1 MNRYVS
7 ISVVFILLLVL
18 AACHSPASHKAKIPA
33 NVKAVKTEPVSSV
46 FRLDKLEEIDAA
58 IFQAIDDGKAPG
70 AVLRIENSD
79 AVYRKVFG
87 LKSIEPEKLSMKYET
102 IFDAA
107 SLTKVIATAPSV
119 ALLIERGQ
127 IGLDDKVNEWIPG
140 FNKNGKGAITVRH
153 LLTHTSGLKPGLS
166 LRSEWKGD
174 EAAIEKAK
182 AESITSQPNT
192 KFVYSDINFILLGE
206 IVRLASG
213 KRLDDFA
220 SENIFKPLGMV
231 DTGFLPS
238 SKDRV
243 RIVPTERVDGVILH
257 GEVHD
262 PTARRMG
269 GVAGHAGLF
278 TTAKDLG
285 IFARMMLQEG
295 SYKGRRVFK
304 KETIKLMITSH
315 SPSAMKIK
323 RGLGWDISSPYSSP
337 RGNHFGLGSYGHTG
351 WTGCSIW
358 IDPVTG
364 TSVILMTSRTHPDGR
379 GNVIA
384 LRRKVAT
391 LAAEALR
398 GFSFG
403 SDSSPSAAGK
413 TVFNGADVLRLRPEL
428 LVKGSRV
435 GLITNHTGHDRN
447 RDSTLDFLLKT
458 DLVQLKA
465 LFSPEH
471 GLYGKLDEKVSDST
485 DKESGLKIFSLY
497 GENRK
502 PTQSQLA
509 GLDVLI
515 FDIQDIGCRF
525 YTYIS
530 TMGLAMEAA
539 AEAKLTFIVLD
550 RVNPI
555 GATEVEG
562 PLRLGPT
569 DFIAFHEIP
578 VRHGMTVGE
587 LAHMFNKER
596 GYNVNLRVVKI
607 ENWSREQAFDKTSQP
622 WTNPSPNMRNL
633 TQAMLYPGI
642 GLLETALSVGRG
654 TDTPFEVIGAP
665 YIDDVLLAKRLNALK
680 KSGVTFVPIRFTPDY
695 SVHKDESCGGVNII
709 ITDLES
715 LKPVALGIDIAR
727 VLYAMYPKKFPLSKV
742 DRLLC
747 HPPTIEAICQGKTIQ
762 QIEMIWQSGLVKFKK
777 RRTEFLLYD

>member
-1 MNRYVS
+1 M
-7 ISVVFILLLVL
+7 
-18 AACHSPASHKAKIPA
+18 
-33 NVKAVKTEPVSSV
+33 
-46 FRLDKLEEIDAA
+46 
-58 IFQAIDDGKAPG
+58 
-70 AVLRIENSD
+70 
-79 AVYRKVFG
+79 
-87 LKSIEPEKLSMKYET
+87 
-102 IFDAA
+102 
-107 SLTKVIATAPSV
+107 
-119 ALLIERGQ
+119 
-127 IGLDDKVNEWIPG
+127 
-140 FNKNGKGAITVRH
+140 
-153 LLTHTSGLKPGLS
+153 
-166 LRSEWKGD
+166 
-174 EAAIEKAK
+174 
-182 AESITSQPNT
+182 
-192 KFVYSDINFILLGE
+192 
-206 IVRLASG
+206 
-213 KRLDDFA
+213 
-220 SENIFKPLGMV
+220 
-231 DTGFLPS
+231 
-238 SKDRV
+238 
-243 RIVPTERVDGVILH
+243 
-257 GEVHD
+257 
-262 PTARRMG
+262 
-269 GVAGHAGLF
+269 
-278 TTAKDLG
+278 
-285 IFARMMLQEG
+285 
-295 SYKGRRVFK
+295 
-304 KETIKLMITSH
+304 
-315 SPSAMKIK
+315 
-323 RGLGWDISSPYSSP
+323 
-337 RGNHFGLGSYGHTG
+337 
-351 WTGCSIW
+351 
-358 IDPVTG
+358 
-364 TSVILMTSRTHPDGR
+364 
-379 GNVIA
+379 
-384 LRRKVAT
+384 
-391 LAAEALR
+391 
-398 GFSFG
+398 
-403 SDSSPSAAGK
+403 
-413 TVFNGADVLRLRPEL
+413 
-428 LVKGSRV
+428 
-435 GLITNHTGHDRN
+435 
-447 RDSTLDFLLKT
+447 KT

-665 YIDDVLLAKRLNALK
+665 YIDDVLLAQQLNALK

-709 ITDLES
+709 ITDQES

-747 HPPTIEAICQGKTIQ
+747 HPPTIEAIRQGKTIQ

-777 RRTEFLLYD
+777 RRAEFLLYD